1 MILKQNIMKQK
12 SVFKPSFIYT
22 GDKKS
27 FAKFVLNNID
37 QIAKGCGW
45 GEVKEIGMLQPV
57 RKHENDLFVLQVL
70 HKNNVATRFYMQVH
84 EDDLD
89 QTTGDTK
96 LDEELADMG
105 INLDE
110 YQDLEGFPFSAVI
123 GAFDD
128 IINIEKGYINHDLPT
143 RFVVVSPVIDPQL
156 IKKGEED
163 HWPISFL
170 MIDNNRLIHCKSGD
184 KMFKN
189 AVFADI

>member
-1 MILKQNIMKQK
+1 MKQK
-12 SVFKPSFIYT
+12 LTFKPNFTYT

-27 FAKFVLNNID
+27 FAEFVLNNID

-57 RKHENDLFVLQVL
+57 RKHENDLLVLQVL

-128 IINIEKGYINHDLPT
+128 IINLERDYINHDLPT

>member
-1 MILKQNIMKQK
+1 MEMILKQNIMKQK

-143 RFVVVSPVIDPQL
+143 RFVVVSPVIDPRL
-156 IKKGEED
+156 IQKAREKD
-163 HWPISFL
+163 FPISFL
-170 MIDNNRLIHCKSGD
+170 MIDNDRCAYWKASD
-184 KMFKN
+184 DQQFRFYKE
-189 AVFADI
+189 